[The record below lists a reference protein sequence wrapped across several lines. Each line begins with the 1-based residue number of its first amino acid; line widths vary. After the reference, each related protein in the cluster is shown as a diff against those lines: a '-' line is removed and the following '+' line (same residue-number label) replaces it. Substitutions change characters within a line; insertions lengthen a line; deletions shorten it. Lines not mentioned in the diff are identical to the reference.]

1 MASVAPPV
9 VPTATS
15 VAPVGMVDNLQKEM
29 VIRSI
34 KILDIAY
41 VYIIYF
47 ILGLV
52 GAKLFDKL
60 NTVLFGQVEE
70 DEKTKKEELAKVSTE
85 EKLKLF
91 GKICLNFAMVG
102 IYIYVCRN
110 LIELVPFPFQGVYGY
125 DHMRLK
131 EMTGV
136 NNFVLGFTVLYFQ
149 DSLKKNVT
157 RLRDMFTL

>member
-1 MASVAPPV
+1 MASVVPPV
-9 VPTATS
+9 VPTPTTS
-15 VAPVGMVDNLQKEM
+15 VVPSGLVDTLQKEV

-34 KILDIAY
+34 KIVDIAY
-41 VYIIYF
+41 VYTIYF

-60 NTVLFGQVEE
+60 NTVLFGKVEE
-70 DEKTKKEELAKVSTE
+70 ESKKEDLLKVSTE

-91 GKICLNFAMVG
+91 GKICLNFALVG
-102 IYIYVCRN
+102 IYIYICRN